1 MAKYGI
7 FETLEE
13 VYAVALGLA
22 HDEDGEISRYQFNRI
37 LRSAGLE
44 LLSNREITLAVQ
56 RTYASDELS
65 DLYLEAIEGKLSES
79 DLPTTVKTHVEQ
91 PPITEEQWNKVTD
104 TLQEED
110 GRAPQ
115 DKDNTLEEVRKSASG
130 DYTSARTLVLSD
142 DELQDEGALLR
153 YHNYDPEEWTIK
165 TSSNVRSVRDTN
177 QGEKHTYTSRVTV
190 SPKVKPEVSVEEIVE
205 VLRRR
210 VEPVTVTRRNSGETH
225 LTIPLFD
232 LHFGISTY
240 EQMRPKLQQ
249 IEEIIAKGHKSI
261 HIIVGGD
268 FQHSDVMNKSQTSN
282 LTLLDPVDNDQA
294 LEDGHR
300 FLSELIEVS
309 LQNADEVKLHS
320 IPGNHDFSKQYVL
333 LWGMKFLYPQV
344 EFNVTKKS
352 RLAFGFGTVSF
363 LVLHGDVAMKS
374 APMLYA
380 SEYPELWAKSTY
392 RSVYSGHLHS
402 ERLVDAEG
410 VVMHRFG
417 TPKPSDDYEFK
428 NGYTLARKHLQV
440 QEFNES
446 RLLATY
452 EVE

>member
-22 HDEDGEISRYQFNRI
+22 HDDDGEISRHHFNRI
-37 LRSAGLE
+37 LRSAGIE

-65 DLYLEAIEGKLSES
+65 DLYLEAIEGKLSED
-79 DLPTTVKTHVEQ
+79 DLPSEK
-91 PPITEEQWNKVTD
+91 ITFEEVGHTLTDAELGTPVIGRIPEERLEAEENK
-104 TLQEED
+104 
-110 GRAPQ
+110 
-115 DKDNTLEEVRKSASG
+115 LEEVRKSASG

-142 DELQDEGALLR
+142 DELQDEDALLR
-153 YHNYDPEEWTIK
+153 YHNYDPNEWTIK
-165 TSSNVRSVRDTN
+165 TSSNVRSIRDTN

-210 VEPVTVTRRNSGETH
+210 VEPVTVHRRNSGETH
-225 LTIPLFD
+225 LAIPLFD

-240 EQMRPKLQQ
+240 EEMRPKLQQ

-268 FQHSDVMNKSQTSN
+268 FQHSDVMNKAQTSN
-282 LTLLDPVDNDQA
+282 LTILDPVDNDQA

-333 LWGMKFLYPQV
+333 LWGMQFLYPQV
-344 EFNVTKKS
+344 EFDITKKS

-363 LVLHGDVAMKS
+363 LILHGDVAMKS

-402 ERLVDAEG
+402 ERVLDAEG